1 LRFCGAV
8 LCGGASRRMG
18 RDKALL
24 SIDGVTMAARV
35 AAALHA
41 AGAHGVYA
49 VGGDAVGLERVGLF
63 VVPDDEPGAGPF
75 PATLTALR
83 AATAPVV
90 LVVSC
95 DLRDPDPAVMT
106 ATLAALEAG
115 AAATMAAVPVVA
127 GHHQWTHSAWR
138 IEALPLLAEAR
149 AAGVASLKRAAAA
162 LAITE
167 VHGLSPV
174 ALADADTPADLPGG
188 CVAGFA
194 TPGSLPAMDLPE
206 IDVTELARQRAA
218 GAALIDVRED
228 DEYAEARVSGAHHIP
243 LGQVVERIAEVPTE
257 GTVFVICARGARSAK
272 AVEHYRAQG
281 IDAVN
286 VAGGTLGWIAEG
298 LPTECGAAN
307 ETGLG

>member
-1 LRFCGAV
+1 MRFCGAV

-35 AAALHA
+35 AAALRA
-41 AGAHGVYA
+41 AGADSVYA
-49 VGGDAVGLERVGLF
+49 VGGDAVGLERVGLL

-95 DLRDPDPAVMT
+95 DLRDPNPAVMT
-106 ATLAALEAG
+106 ATLAALEAS
-115 AAATMAAVPVVA
+115 AAAMVVAVPVVA
-127 GHHQWTHSAWR
+127 GHHQWTHAAWR

-162 LAITE
+162 LPMTE

-188 CVAGFA
+188 HAAGSA
-194 TPGSLPAMDLPE
+194 APGSLPAMDVPE

-243 LGQVVERIAEVPTE
+243 LGQVADRLAELPTE

-272 AVEHYRAQG
+272 AVEHYRARG

-286 VAGGTLGWIAEG
+286 VAGGTLAWIAEG
-298 LPTECGAAN
+298 LPTDRGAAK

>member
-1 LRFCGAV
+1 MRFCGAV

-24 SIDGVTMAARV
+24 PIDGVTMAARV
-35 AAALHA
+35 AAALCA
-41 AGAHGVYA
+41 AGANSVYA
-49 VGGDAVGLERVGLF
+49 VGGDAIALERVGLL
-63 VVPDDEPGAGPF
+63 VVPDEEPGAGPF

-95 DLRDPDPAVMT
+95 DLRDPNPAVMT
-106 ATLAALEAG
+106 ATLAALEASAG
-115 AAATMAAVPVVA
+115 AMVAAVPVVA
-127 GHHQWTHSAWR
+127 GHHQWTHAAWR

-162 LAITE
+162 LPITE
-167 VHGLSPV
+167 VHGLSPG

-188 CVAGFA
+188 RVAGSA
-194 TPGSLPAMDLPE
+194 LPDSLPAMDVPE

-243 LGQVVERIAEVPTE
+243 LGQVAERLAEVPTE

-286 VAGGTLGWIAEG
+286 VAGGTLAWIAEG
-298 LPTECGAAN
+298 LPTDRGAAN